1 MSKMK
6 KTLNNE
12 LLAEGKERLV
22 YCANRK
28 ELIIMDTKKTE
39 NNEVEIIIELL
50 FKQLEILAEK
60 SKEINE
66 PEDLVA
72 YSLAMCKVAKCI
84 KTWYF

>member
-1 MSKMK
+1 
-6 KTLNNE
+6 
-12 LLAEGKERLV
+12 
-22 YCANRK
+22 
-28 ELIIMDTKKTE
+28 MDTKKTE
-39 NNEVEIIIELL
+39 NNEVENIIEIL

-72 YSLAMCKVAKCI
+72 YSLTMCKVAKCI